1 MVVVNLGDHVWV
13 PPLKQAEFAVPIG
26 AVVKEIHQDRY
37 VVEDDDGQTVDIP
50 CDTELKLMHP
60 SSIEGVND
68 MIALGELNEG
78 GILRNL
84 LIRYKQDEI
93 YTYTGS
99 ILVALNPYRVLPIY
113 TAEMIKAYRRKRI
126 GELPPHLFA
135 IGDNAYTNMRRYGTD
150 QCIIISGESGAGK
163 TESTKLLLQFLA
175 AVSGQ
180 HSWIEQQI
188 LDSNPIM
195 EAFGNAKTV
204 RNDNSSRFGKYIEIH
219 FGRERG
225 NIVSARIEQYLLE
238 KSRIVTQAPGE
249 RNYHAF
255 YYMLAGMSNGM
266 KKMLGLEQAKDYYY
280 LTQGGSVFVEGRQ
293 DSVEYAN
300 VSSAMRVLMFSQAEM
315 DQIWYLLASLLH
327 MGNICFTA
335 AQDHGVDASHVT
347 SECMYHLK
355 MAAELLM
362 VSLNA
367 LECALT
373 SKRLFTGGECVT
385 ACLSRAA
392 AITVRDALVKAVY
405 SQLFIWIVHKI
416 NAAVYKPV
424 PKTVPK
430 STRSNSP
437 SDCPSISTATNTTT
451 SNTITTGGHDPANIT
466 DGSTGQPW
474 SKWSMPGR
482 GDSCGQTP
490 TDGGTPSVSCSGR
503 TSVGVLDIF
512 GFENFA
518 RNSFEQ
524 LCINFAN
531 ENLQQFFIRHIF
543 KLEQEEYLAEGIN
556 WKHIDYVDNQNTL
569 NLIALKPMNIFA
581 LLDEECQFPQGS
593 DASLLNKLNSQHVQ
607 HSQYVK
613 PLSTAEQRFGI
624 QHFAGVVYY
633 DVEGFLEKSRDSF
646 SADLAHLIKTSKN
659 VFLQTLFNDNLST
672 ALESRKRSSTLG
684 LQFKKSLDSLMRTL
698 QGCQPFF
705 VRCIKPNDLK
715 RPGLFDRA
723 LCVLQLRY
731 SGMMETIRIRR
742 AGYPIRHKFNEFV
755 DRYRPLAT
763 PHAVNTEEDVGR
775 AVEAICS
782 SALESSDYCVGR
794 SKVFLK
800 DFHDL
805 RLEKERD
812 RIITSC
818 ATVIQSK
825 WRLRRDRRKF
835 MEMKRAAITLQAIVR
850 GFLARQRYRKLRRCI
865 LQLQAVI
872 HCHYQMRR
880 FRQLNQ
886 FIIKL
891 QSLARGYLTR
901 QHVKAREQAAVRIQ
915 TAFRDML
922 ARRTPR
928 IVEER
933 FIITESPSDYRNSP
947 MGQNDGDTH
956 VVLEAGPKRRHCQ
969 PVDVSFV
976 TDDLFNIVLENETV
990 YGHDGSSNAPITVG
1004 ISRPIVELPV
1014 DSSKPPSLLHD
1025 PLANG
1030 SNLNLNME
1038 KISAGD
1044 MRHDSGELSKPEVSM
1059 ESGPSEDLLEPAL
1072 TRVEVN
1078 YADKAQAKDSFVQFA
1093 SKYFQGNAT
1102 SDFTR
1107 RLLTKPLLVH
1117 ASESD
1122 RSAALVVWAMISS
1135 FMEIQAEP
1143 NKSSHRLETSGRMSS
1158 RSGDRHSGFAES
1170 RTSFIDSSGIDED
1183 VRSKADGHA
1192 DDVRLD
1198 SRRTPSATRERLG
1211 STQKVRNTRQAQTT
1225 SPFLHLEDTK
1235 LLEEK
1240 VSSSH
1245 HKLHFIIGHGILRPS
1260 LQDEIYCQI
1269 CKLILHNPS
1278 RRSRAHGWF
1287 LLSLCTGCFSPSERL
1302 IDPFRQFVQS
1312 YGPPEFADLCLRR
1325 LERTLTN
1332 GIRRHPPSWAEVR
1345 ATKLKQD
1352 MQLSIRLMDGR
1363 IVHVQADAA
1372 TMASEVC
1379 ASIAHQIGL
1388 QDRFGFS
1395 IYIGLLNKV
1404 SSLGNSNDHLM
1415 DAISQCEQYCEVY
1428 GTRDQSNPW
1437 SLYFRKE
1444 LFTPWHDVSADPV
1457 STDLIYHQVT
1467 RGVIHGE
1474 YHCNKREAVCFLL
1487 ACKYHVETYDQF
1499 ETNIK
1504 PIKVNPQDV
1513 RLWLIKQRC
1522 RWILDTA
1529 AYINEM
1535 TQLLLSLDLFHTPC
1549 TTSQVKQEVVRM
1561 AKDRWPLFFSKFYRA
1576 QKFNGVDVHVENVV
1590 VAVNGTGLY
1599 VVNNHQQQIR
1609 SFSFVD
1615 IYDVV
1620 TSNSQCPHT
1629 TLLTITTVQGARY
1642 TLLSDNSEEICEL
1655 VMKFVTG
1662 LKEMSVYVIAVQ
1674 EFEPNED
1681 MNKNHKFLS
1690 MKYGDLIVLHSMPEK
1705 DQPSSENESDDSGLS
1720 LVCEPLSPVP
1730 FLHERL
1736 YQLGEF
1742 TGGLCYGENQRTR
1755 QMGEFPAK
1763 FVYILPTLQYPTPEV
1778 LSLFDTACSGQTD
1791 GEPTLTDLDE
1801 SNSKSI
1807 ANAPTEFYV
1816 PRLLSRCGG
1825 SGSLGK
1831 IHSRFSSCSSDIR
1844 ERRTLRRTQCTLQK
1858 FANAQFRPQTQA
1870 RYGPPPTPLWCH
1882 SYEPLKQPLLR
1893 KLSDENEQIR
1903 LTATDCFLSILCY
1916 MGDMKFG
1923 RLVPTPPCKDPCYLT
1938 DRVFLPFLECDLLRD
1953 ELYCQLIKQV
1963 TNNPNRRSMKKGW
1976 ELIWLATGL
1985 AAPSVTLLKE
1995 LEAVLLSTQYE
2006 LGRVCYARLQKTLRR
2021 AQRRFPPHELEVI
2034 SVQHDL
2040 TAISQDIYFP
2050 DDSFA

>member
-93 YTYTGS
+93 YDYLSHRFVTCQAYYRMSLTRNS
-99 ILVALNPYRVLPIY
+99 QEVALILI
-113 TAEMIKAYRRKRI
+113 MI
-126 GELPPHLFA
+126 LFCN
-135 IGDNAYTNMRRYGTD
+135 DY
-150 QCIIISGESGAGK
+150 SGESGAGK

-315 DQIWYLLASLLH
+315 DQIWYLLAALLH
-327 MGNICFTA
+327 LGNICFTA
-335 AQDHGVDASHVT
+335 AQDHGVDASRVT

-362 VSLNA
+362 VSLSA

-373 SKRLFTGGECVT
+373 SKRLFTGGESVT

-437 SDCPSISTATNTTT
+437 SDCPSISAATNTTT
-451 SNTITTGGHDPANIT
+451 SNTITTGGHDPSNIT

-490 TDGGTPSVSCSGR
+490 TDGRTPSAGCSGR

-646 SADLAHLIKTSKN
+646 SADLAHLIKNSKN

-698 QGCQPFF
+698 QSCQPFF

-782 SALESSDYCVGR
+782 SALASSDYCVGR

-805 RLEKERD
+805 RLERERD

-880 FRQLNQ
+880 FRQINQ

-933 FIITESPSDYRNSP
+933 
-947 MGQNDGDTH
+947 
-956 VVLEAGPKRRHCQ
+956 
-969 PVDVSFV
+969 

-1030 SNLNLNME
+1030 SNLNLSME

-1044 MRHDSGELSKPEVSM
+1044 MRHDSGELSKPE
-1059 ESGPSEDLLEPAL
+1059 
-1072 TRVEVN
+1072 
-1078 YADKAQAKDSFVQFA
+1078 
-1093 SKYFQGNAT
+1093 
-1102 SDFTR
+1102 
-1107 RLLTKPLLVH
+1107 
-1117 ASESD
+1117 
-1122 RSAALVVWAMISS
+1122 AALVVWAMISS

-1143 NKSSHRLETSGRMSS
+1143 NKPSHRLETSGRISS

-1170 RTSFIDSSGIDED
+1170 RTSFTDSSGIDKD
-1183 VRSKADGHA
+1183 VRSKA
-1192 DDVRLD
+1192 
-1198 SRRTPSATRERLG
+1198 
-1211 STQKVRNTRQAQTT
+1211 
-1225 SPFLHLEDTK
+1225 
-1235 LLEEK
+1235 
-1240 VSSSH
+1240 
-1245 HKLHFIIGHGILRPS
+1245 
-1260 LQDEIYCQI
+1260 
-1269 CKLILHNPS
+1269 
-1278 RRSRAHGWF
+1278 
-1287 LLSLCTGCFSPSERL
+1287 
-1302 IDPFRQFVQS
+1302 S

-1395 IYIGLLNKV
+1395 IYIGLLNK
-1404 SSLGNSNDHLM
+1404 
-1415 DAISQCEQYCEVY
+1415 
-1428 GTRDQSNPW
+1428 
-1437 SLYFRKE
+1437 
-1444 LFTPWHDVSADPV
+1444 
-1457 STDLIYHQVT
+1457 
-1467 RGVIHGE
+1467 
-1474 YHCNKREAVCFLL
+1474 REAVCFLL

-1499 ETNIK
+1499 ETNVK

-1629 TLLTITTVQGARY
+1629 TLLTLTTVQGARY
-1642 TLLSDNSEEICEL
+1642 TLLSDNSDEICEL

-1985 AAPSVTLLKE
+1985 AAPSPTLLKE

-2050 DDSFA
+2050 DDSFASFTLCSGTRTADLCQEIAKYQGLQSTDGFELSIHIDDQSHGVPMNSYFFDFVRSIMDWCKAHRAANEGEKYKCMLSFVNNGKKTVSDKVPFVVPQCDDYTYVRNMFSHISRFTNKLRASLRQKTMGQRYPWGKSERRHGLSFSSGKMQYPLSESTSIGVKESKIPLREMAAFLSGCHCVNLDQAAELAALAMVTLGYRALENTKMLDGLVPRSMRSLMSDDDWLVVSR